1 MLKKD
6 KFILGIV
13 IGLILP
19 AAVFGLLSLVAHF
32 IPTGTTWARPFEADR
47 LPILS
52 LVINVIP
59 IRRYFV
65 TYKFEKTGRG
75 VLLAT
80 FILMALFFLY
90 NRFF

>member
-6 KFILGIV
+6 NFILGLL

-19 AAVFGLLSLVAHF
+19 VALFGLLTLVAHF
-32 IPTGTTWARPFEADR
+32 IPTGTTWARPFEPDR

-52 LVINVIP
+52 LVINVFP

-65 TYKFEKTGRG
+65 TYKYEKTGRG
-75 VLLAT
+75 ILLAT
-80 FILMALFFLY
+80 FILMVLFFLY
-90 NRFF
+90 TRFF